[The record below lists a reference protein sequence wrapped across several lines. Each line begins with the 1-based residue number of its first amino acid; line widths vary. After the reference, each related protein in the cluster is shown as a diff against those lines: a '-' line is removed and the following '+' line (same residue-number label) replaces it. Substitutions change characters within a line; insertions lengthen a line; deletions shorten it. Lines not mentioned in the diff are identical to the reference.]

1 MSIYEILHP
10 DFKMLVDVHAQAE
23 IIKEGFQFTEGPV
36 WHAHEECLYFSDIP
50 ADTLYKYTDQNGV
63 EVAHRPSGFS
73 NGLTLDKE
81 GAIIACEHQTRAIT
95 KYAGQEKQIL
105 TGTYQG
111 KKLNSPNDLI
121 LTKNGTIFFTDP
133 IYELRE
139 GNGGPAEAELPFQGL
154 FSYQEG
160 WTEPRL
166 ECADFVRPNGVA
178 LSRDQKTLY
187 VIDTVKQHIRIFNV
201 KTDGSLEGGQ
211 VLLELWGDGNDRP
224 DGLKLD
230 EHDNI
235 FSTGAGG
242 IWVFRADG
250 ILLGKI
256 RFHQK
261 TANLAFGGEDRRS
274 LFITSSQF
282 LIRLRVKTRGF
293 SPLDIVD

>member
-1 MSIYEILHP
+1 
-10 DFKMLVDVHAQAE
+10 
-23 IIKEGFQFTEGPV
+23 
-36 WHAHEECLYFSDIP
+36 
-50 ADTLYKYTDQNGV
+50 
-63 EVAHRPSGFS
+63 
-73 NGLTLDKE
+73 LDKE

-133 IYELRE
+133 IYGLRE